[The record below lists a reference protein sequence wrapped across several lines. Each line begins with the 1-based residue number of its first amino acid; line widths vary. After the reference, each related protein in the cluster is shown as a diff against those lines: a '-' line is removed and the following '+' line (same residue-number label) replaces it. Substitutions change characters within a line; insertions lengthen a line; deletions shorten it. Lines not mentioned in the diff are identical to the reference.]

1 MKIDPP
7 NGAHPHGACN
17 RLPQPERKEA
27 YGPSGHT
34 AMSNDRRVLGVR
46 LDAMGQTK
54 KGVPPTQGE
63 TEQGKKSLEGEK
75 LSR

>member
-1 MKIDPP
+1 
-7 NGAHPHGACN
+7 
-17 RLPQPERKEA
+17 
-27 YGPSGHT
+27 
-34 AMSNDRRVLGVR
+34 MSNDRRVLGVR